1 MANTHKDTRNT
12 RQKQLILECMKQA
25 GGAHMTAEE
34 IYDRIR
40 STDARISIATVYRNL
55 RLLEENGT
63 VKKVVVTDDSLGYY
77 EMSDGLSPHAHHHL
91 VCRVCGGIY
100 DFEADLLEGLE
111 KLIETTKG
119 FVIEDHRVV
128 FYGVCAACRAKQAAQ
143 ETAGQPGEEK
153 QGL

>member
-1 MANTHKDTRNT
+1 MAATHKDTRNT
-12 RQKQLILECMKQA
+12 RQKQLILNCMKQA

-40 STDARISIATVYRNL
+40 STDAHISIATVYRNL

-119 FVIEDHRVV
+119 FAIEDHRVV
-128 FYGVCAACRAKQAAQ
+128 FYGVCAACRAKQAAR
-143 ETAGQPGEEK
+143 ETPAQPDGEKREE
-153 QGL
+153 

>member
-1 MANTHKDTRNT
+1 
-12 RQKQLILECMKQA
+12 MKQA

-40 STDARISIATVYRNL
+40 STDAHISIATVYRNL

-119 FVIEDHRVV
+119 FAIEDHRVV
-128 FYGVCAACRAKQAAQ
+128 FYGVCAACRAKQAAR
-143 ETAGQPGEEK
+143 ETPAQPDGEKREE
-153 QGL
+153 